1 MSNLT
6 KVLIGVVIA
15 GIIFLF
21 GYCSHRASCE
31 NIVSK
36 SDTTFIWKDIF
47 IRDTLHEKST
57 VSKIEIVHDTIHH
70 FVDTNTMVNKAV
82 FDDYYSTRIYPVVFT
97 DSMFN
102 VSGSDTVQ
110 ENKLR
115 QSSLIIAYKG
125 KSKETII
132 KQTEYK
138 QSLRLYFTAGLTLQ
152 GKTIQDI
159 NVGGVLVGK
168 HNLLISGSYAVLNH
182 SINATLG
189 YRILGK

>member
-1 MSNLT
+1 MTNFYKT
-6 KVLIGVVIA
+6 FAVILIAI
-15 GIIFLF
+15 IIFSL
-21 GYCSHRASCE
+21 GYCSHSTKQLDD
-31 NIVSK
+31 ISK

-47 IRDTLHEKST
+47 IRDTLHEKPT

-82 FDDYYSTRIYPVVFT
+82 FDDYYGTRIYPVVFS
-97 DSMFN
+97 DSLFN

-138 QSLRLYFTAGLTLQ
+138 QSLRLYFTAGITVQ

-168 HNLLISGSYAVLNH
+168 GDMLISGSCGVLNH

-189 YRILGK
+189 YRLLGK